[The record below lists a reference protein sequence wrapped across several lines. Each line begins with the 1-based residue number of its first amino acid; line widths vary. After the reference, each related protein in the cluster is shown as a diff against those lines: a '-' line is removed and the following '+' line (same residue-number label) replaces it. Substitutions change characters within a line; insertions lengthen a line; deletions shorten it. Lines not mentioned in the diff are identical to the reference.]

1 MTSPSDW
8 PDQPRMLLSYAYFA
22 QWSVPTFREHHE
34 AGADLLIDSGAF
46 TAATQGKKV
55 DIGEYTA
62 WLDERA
68 GLINHAA
75 SLDVIGDEVASARN
89 HDWQKSRL
97 GDRVDLLAT
106 WHLGSSLPELNRL
119 CKENDYLAIG
129 GCVPYAKR
137 PELLMKHLV
146 QAHRVAREHGTRL
159 HGLGITGRTAMFRL
173 PWGSVD
179 SSSWATAHRYGQLNV
194 ADRFQKIH
202 AINYGQRQDLADR
215 RLIRDYGGDPERVED
230 PGFNLIGK
238 VGKEQGTKDRAWS
251 IHAAI
256 RSTMSS
262 EPFLRTKH
270 RSDLRI
276 YFAMGPSYVEQFYA
290 AWRAGSPFAR
300 AAQPGR

>member
-1 MTSPSDW
+1 MSEALGW

-22 QWSVPTFREHHE
+22 QWDVPTFRTH
-34 AGADLLIDSGAF
+34 AGADILVDSGAF
-46 TAATQGKKV
+46 TAATQGKSV
-55 DIGEYTA
+55 DIAEYTD
-62 WLDERA
+62 WLAERE

-75 SLDVIGDEVASARN
+75 SLDVIGDEKASARN
-89 HDWQKSRL
+89 HEWQRSRL

-106 WHLGSSLPELNRL
+106 WHLGSSLPELHRL
-119 CKENDYLAIG
+119 CRENDYLAIG

-137 PELLMKHLV
+137 PELLMRHLV
-146 QAHRVAREHGTRL
+146 QAHKIAREHGTRL

-202 AINYGQRQDLADR
+202 SITYGQRQDLQER
-215 RLIRDYGGDPERVED
+215 RLIRAYGGNPTRVED

-238 VGKEQGTKDRAWS
+238 VGKVQGDADRRWS
-251 IHAAI
+251 INAAI

-262 EPFLRTKH
+262 EPFLRAKH
-270 RSDLRI
+270 GTDLRI
-276 YFAMGPSYVEQFYA
+276 YFAMGPSYVEQFYE
-290 AWRAGSPFAR
+290 AWRAGSPFASR
-300 AAQPGR
+300 VA